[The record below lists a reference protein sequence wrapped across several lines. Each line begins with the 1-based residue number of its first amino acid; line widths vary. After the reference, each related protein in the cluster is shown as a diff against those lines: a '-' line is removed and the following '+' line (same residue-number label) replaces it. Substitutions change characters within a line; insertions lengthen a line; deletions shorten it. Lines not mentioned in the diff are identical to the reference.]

1 MFIKNFA
8 DDGIRT
14 EPQPLPKNVF
24 LAFQYEAEKMETGGV
39 SYAVY
44 LYYISNMGLA
54 VFFFSVFFYT
64 ISQTFNSLS
73 SIWLS
78 KWSDATA
85 AANLSHQ
92 IVSVFKCVYIATPPH
107 PPRRNSFTFFLFKH
121 SKTFLQKHK
130 CDKLFIIHCI
140 GVTSYS

>member
-44 LYYISNMGLA
+44 LYYMCLYC
-54 VFFFSVFFYT
+54 YT
-64 ISQTFNSLS
+64 P
-73 SIWLS
+73 
-78 KWSDATA
+78 
-85 AANLSHQ
+85 
-92 IVSVFKCVYIATPPH
+92 TPA
-107 PPRRNSFTFFLFKH
+107 
-121 SKTFLQKHK
+121 QA
-130 CDKLFIIHCI
+130 
-140 GVTSYS
+140 